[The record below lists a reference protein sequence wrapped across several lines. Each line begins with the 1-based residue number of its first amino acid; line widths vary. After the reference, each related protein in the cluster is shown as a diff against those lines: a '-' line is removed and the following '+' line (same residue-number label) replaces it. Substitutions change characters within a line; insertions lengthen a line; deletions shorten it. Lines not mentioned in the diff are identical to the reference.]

1 MINLN
6 GLNEESLL
14 HSEVPERV
22 LMAILGNVPKEQRVE
37 TLRLVIERLRF
48 LVPHKNKLSR
58 YLSQLL
64 IIARMRKLAKETI
77 EIVNDMTLRV
87 DVEKDYLYQQGIE
100 KGLEKNQEKV
110 ILTGWKEGLSL
121 KLLSTITGLS
131 QKKVKAIIRKSYPD
145 VSFS

>member
-1 MINLN
+1 
-6 GLNEESLL
+6 
-14 HSEVPERV
+14 
-22 LMAILGNVPKEQRVE
+22 
-37 TLRLVIERLRF
+37 
-48 LVPHKNKLSR
+48 
-58 YLSQLL
+58 
-64 IIARMRKLAKETI
+64 MRKLAKETI